1 MLGQPKV
8 VVVTVELRVVSGAS
22 DELIHGLQ
30 FQVTV
35 LEEII
40 ASYGR
45 HIEETIRVYAVA
57 VKEVVTCGNL
67 YAGSHEITALDVAAQ
82 EIVSLVYLLSV
93 GESHM
98 HVVGFGSDIKL
109 VFQHGK
115 LQSGA
120 GVVGAF
126 TLAFHIQVGACA

>member
-45 HIEETIRVYAVA
+45 HIEETIRVHTVA

-67 YAGSHEITALDVAAQ
+67 YAGPRNNRLGRSRPRNRK
-82 EIVSLVYLLSV
+82 SCLS
-93 GESHM
+93 
-98 HVVGFGSDIKL
+98 F
-109 VFQHGK
+109 
-115 LQSGA
+115 A
-120 GVVGAF
+120 GR
-126 TLAFHIQVGACA
+126 

>member
-120 GVVGAF
+120 GVDGAF